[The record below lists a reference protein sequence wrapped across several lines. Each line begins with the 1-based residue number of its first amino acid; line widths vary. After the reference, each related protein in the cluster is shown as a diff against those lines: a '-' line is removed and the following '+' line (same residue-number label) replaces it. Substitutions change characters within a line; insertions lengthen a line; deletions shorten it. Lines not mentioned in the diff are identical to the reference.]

1 MSVDNRIPSEPYME
15 LNGITVYAEN
25 DNKPFCRIKSHDL
38 PEISKGT
45 IGEKMMNREYKRNRC
60 CTVTRRTYC

>member
-25 DNKPFCRIKSHDL
+25 DNKPFGRIKSHDL
-38 PEISKGT
+38 PEVSKGT
-45 IGEKMMNREYKRNRC
+45 IGEKTNGQEH
-60 CTVTRRTYC
+60 